1 MTIKTLEHLNMASHE
16 LGDLLWKSKTFQKL
30 LSHSLVA
37 SGAQHLSQGRWEI
50 IQWHP
55 HNKNIRYI
63 DMAMEGKSFPLK
75 QVAQYPSVD

>member
-55 HNKNIRYI
+55 HNKKISGTSTWPWRVN
-63 DMAMEGKSFPLK
+63 
-75 QVAQYPSVD
+75 PSR

>member
-37 SGAQHLSQGRWEI
+37 SGAQHLII

-55 HNKNIRYI
+55 YNKKNIRYI
-63 DMAMEGKSFPLK
+63 DMTMEGKSFPLK
-75 QVAQYPSVD
+75 QVAQYP